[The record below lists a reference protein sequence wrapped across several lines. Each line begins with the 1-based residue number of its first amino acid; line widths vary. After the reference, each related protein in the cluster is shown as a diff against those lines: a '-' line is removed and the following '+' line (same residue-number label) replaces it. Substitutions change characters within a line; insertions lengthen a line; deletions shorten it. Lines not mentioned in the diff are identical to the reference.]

1 MIADHFHF
9 TGENMGNMQEPDG
22 AGRCPRTNGPAG
34 TSVRATQAGLAGA
47 AILTLLLPA
56 TGANSLIAQMPPGV
70 ERDPS
75 AARLAYDDLDRFAEA
90 YRRLPAISDTA
101 ALLDSAY
108 LAGASVGLTTY
119 ARMYDVDA
127 AVLAA
132 ALRAT
137 PRIFR
142 RTAMQGPVAVRG
154 IEAELRAAFRRLA
167 ARYPEALFP
176 PVFFLVG
183 RNHAGGA
190 VQAEG
195 ILIAA
200 ETYVRREGG
209 KGRPVRKIDDLV
221 HLVAHELAH
230 YQQAAYDVERYQ
242 RSNSL
247 LARAIK
253 EGAADYVAELLTG
266 AHINPV
272 AHAYGNRHE
281 WNLWSRFRCEMD
293 ATETGDWF
301 FARPRDPT
309 WPNDLG
315 YYVGYR
321 IAALRYAQ
329 ETSFDGA
336 LAALLR
342 VDDYEAFLCDSGYEA
357 YLEEREGRRFA
368 NCRG

>member
-1 MIADHFHF
+1 
-9 TGENMGNMQEPDG
+9 MGNMQEAKG
-22 AGRCPRTNGPAG
+22 AGRCTRTEGPAG
-34 TSVRATQAGLAGA
+34 ASVRTKQVGLAGA
-47 AILTLLLPA
+47 AISKVIMTLLILA
-56 TGANSLIAQMPPGV
+56 TGTDSLIAQMPPGV

-75 AARLAYDDLDRFAEA
+75 SARLVYDDLDRFAEA
-90 YRRLPAISDTA
+90 YRRLPTARDTA
-101 ALLDSAY
+101 ALLASAY

-119 ARMYDVDA
+119 ARLYDVDA
-127 AVLAA
+127 AAVAA
-132 ALRAT
+132 ALRDA
-137 PRIFR
+137 PRVFR
-142 RTAMQGPVAVRG
+142 RAAMEGPVAVRG
-154 IEAELRAAFRRLA
+154 IEAELRVAFRRLA

-183 RNHAGGA
+183 RDHAGGA

-200 ETYVRREGG
+200 ETYLRREGRER
-209 KGRPVRKIDDLV
+209 RPDREIDDLV
-221 HLVAHELAH
+221 HLVAHELTH

-301 FARPRDPT
+301 FARPREPA

-321 IAALRYAQ
+321 VAALRYAR
-329 ETSFDGA
+329 ETSSDRA

-342 VDDYEAFLCDSGYEA
+342 VDDYEAFLRESGYEA
-357 YLEEREGRRFA
+357 YLEERDGRRFTD
-368 NCRG
+368 CPE

>member
-1 MIADHFHF
+1 
-9 TGENMGNMQEPDG
+9 MQ
-22 AGRCPRTNGPAG
+22 NIQGPAG
-34 TSVRATQAGLAGA
+34 ASVRSRQFGLTGA
-47 AILTLLLPA
+47 ALMTLVTLLLPA

-75 AARLAYDDLDRFAEA
+75 AARLVYDDLDRFAEA
-90 YRRLPAISDTA
+90 YRRLPAIRDTA

-108 LAGASVGLTTY
+108 LAGPSVGLTTY
-119 ARMYDVDA
+119 ARLYDVDA
-127 AVLAA
+127 AALAA
-132 ALRAT
+132 ALRDA

-142 RTAMQGPVAVRG
+142 RTAMEGPVAVRG
-154 IEAELRAAFRRLA
+154 LEAELQTAFQRLA

-183 RNHAGGA
+183 RDHAGGA

-200 ETYVRREGG
+200 ETYVSGEGRERRR
-209 KGRPVRKIDDLV
+209 GREIDDLV

-253 EGAADYVAELLTG
+253 EGTADYVAELLTG

-272 AHAYGNRHE
+272 AHAYGNRYE
-281 WNLWSRFRCEMD
+281 WSLWSRFRCEMD

-301 FARPRDPT
+301 FARPRDAA

-329 ETSFDGA
+329 ETSSDRG

-342 VDDYEAFLCDSGYEA
+342 VDDYEAFLRESGYEA

-368 NCRG
+368 DCS